1 MEADVINEIQ
11 IRTECLIEMYELVEQ
26 NQLGKVDQAEV
37 EALYHRY
44 KNKSGE
50 LRTLVQN
57 RFKELKA
64 SLKIQEQQIE
74 SILNRNLKYLE
85 Q

>member
-11 IRTECLIEMYELVEQ
+11 IRGECLIEMYDLVEQ
-26 NQLGKVDQAEV
+26 SQVAKVDQAEV

-50 LRTLVQN
+50 LRTLV
-57 RFKELKA
+57 
-64 SLKIQEQQIE
+64 
-74 SILNRNLKYLE
+74 
-85 Q
+85 